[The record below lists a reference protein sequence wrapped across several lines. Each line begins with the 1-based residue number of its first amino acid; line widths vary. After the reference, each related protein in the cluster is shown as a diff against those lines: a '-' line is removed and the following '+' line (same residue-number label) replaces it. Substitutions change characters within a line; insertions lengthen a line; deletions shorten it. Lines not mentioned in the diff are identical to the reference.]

1 MHMTKPRRPLFL
13 LAVVSASAALAC
25 GIAVKRDLSTIPQGQ
40 VGFDDMCG
48 LQDYFD
54 SLEAKVAK
62 EPMVANAIEIEGGEG
77 LHTIRGGRAR
87 LVFEG
92 TFLVKNGRRILQE
105 NWRRLPEPL
114 ATTDRFEIEV
124 RWAERAG
131 VRRVVTDEDAELFIG
146 NDSWALP
153 YQACLSDWLYGEPL
167 YKQRRALFGLPEP
180 LPATPAPGLDGGAD
194 GGTTT
199 TTRGA
204 VRTPDGG
211 APDTK

>member
-1 MHMTKPRRPLFL
+1 MHMTKPTRPLFL
-13 LAVVSASAALAC
+13 LTVISASTALAC

-62 EPMVANAIEIEGGEG
+62 EPFVASSVDLEGGDG
-77 LHTIRGGRAR
+77 VHTIRGGRAR

-92 TFLVKNGRRILQE
+92 SFLLKNGRRILE
-105 NWRRLPEPL
+105 DNWRKLPEQL
-114 ATTDRFEIEV
+114 ATTDKFEIEV

-131 VRRVVTDEDAELFIG
+131 VRRVVTDQPSVLYIG
-146 NDSWALP
+146 NESWDLP

-167 YKQRRALFGLPEP
+167 YRQRRALFGLPEP
-180 LPATPAPGLDGGAD
+180 LPPARPLDLALDAGAADADTDGGA
-194 GGTTT
+194 
-199 TTRGA
+199 A
-204 VRTPDGG
+204 AATPD
-211 APDTK
+211 AR